1 MELWQILGA
10 ALVIASVIGLQAS
23 KTPGKNS

>member
-10 ALVIASVIGLQAS
+10 ALVIASVIGMQAG
-23 KTPGKNS
+23 KTPAKNG

>member
-23 KTPGKNS
+23 SEPAKNS